1 MLVHWHVYK
10 CTLFFCLFKQAAS
23 VVPPSA
29 FAQYKG
35 ELMISLKFVT
45 PKKQTAEKTKGK
57 KEKVAVS
64 IFGFASNF

>member
-1 MLVHWHVYK
+1 MLVHWHVYI
-10 CTLFFCLFKQAAS
+10 LFCLFKQAAS

-35 ELMISLKFVT
+35 ELIISLKFVT

-57 KEKVAVS
+57 KKKVSVS
-64 IFGFASNF
+64 ISGFASNF